1 MNFKDL
7 EYFQR
12 LVREKSFT
20 KVANAFHVSQ
30 PTITYAVKRLED
42 ELGAEL
48 VYRDQSHKQLI
59 ITQAGIVLSRHIS
72 NILKE
77 VTIAV
82 TEIDRLKE
90 DTLDFGLPPIIG
102 NFYFPK
108 LSSYLFKND
117 LMSHIHLVDGGSR
130 DLYGLLRRGKID
142 LALLGS
148 TQPIRDDDL
157 TSEILIEKRFMIV
170 VSPNHPLAKR
180 KEISFSE
187 LKDEPF
193 VLLNEHYVHPTA
205 FKKMAQ
211 QAHFEPQIIYQ
222 NSNLNILK
230 GMIRE
235 QIGIGFLA
243 ELAISPEDNLV
254 MIPITDQPQPTFMIS
269 LVQREQVL
277 DSTLRG
283 QLIELIRG
291 FSQQKEQ

>member
-1 MNFKDL
+1 M
-7 EYFQR
+7 R
-12 LVREKSFT
+12 
-20 KVANAFHVSQ
+20 
-30 PTITYAVKRLED
+30 
-42 ELGAEL
+42 
-48 VYRDQSHKQLI
+48 
-59 ITQAGIVLSRHIS
+59 
-72 NILKE
+72 
-77 VTIAV
+77 
-82 TEIDRLKE
+82 
-90 DTLDFGLPPIIG
+90 
-102 NFYFPK
+102 
-108 LSSYLFKND
+108 
-117 LMSHIHLVDGGSR
+117 HIHLVDGGSR

-157 TSEILIEKRFMIV
+157 TSEILVEKRFMIV

-180 KEISFSE
+180 KEISFAE

-254 MIPITDQPQPTFMIS
+254 MIPITDQPQPTFIIS
-269 LVQREQVL
+269 LVQREQIL
-277 DSTLRG
+277 DSMIRG

-291 FSQQKEQ
+291 FSQQNDY

>member
-1 MNFKDL
+1 MSL
-7 EYFQR
+7 
-12 LVREKSFT
+12 
-20 KVANAFHVSQ
+20 

-42 ELGAEL
+42 ELGTEL

-90 DTLDFGLPPIIG
+90 ETLDFGLPPIIG

-108 LSSYLFKND
+108 LSSYLFKNN
-117 LMSHIHLVDGGSR
+117 LMRHIHLVDGGSR
-130 DLYGLLRRGKID
+130 DLYSLLRRGKID

-148 TQPIRDDDL
+148 TQPIRDDEL
-157 TSEILIEKRFMIV
+157 TSEILIEKKFMIV

-180 KEISFSE
+180 KEIAFSE

-211 QAHFEPQIIYQ
+211 QAHFDPQIIYQ

-243 ELAISPEDNLV
+243 ELAILPEDNLV
-254 MIPITDQPQPTFMIS
+254 MIPITDQPQPMFIIS
-269 LVQREQVL
+269 LVQRDQVL
-277 DSTLRG
+277 DSTIRG

-291 FSQQKEQ
+291 FSQQNEQ

>member
-291 FSQQKEQ
+291 FSQQKEP

>member
-59 ITQAGIVLSRHIS
+59 ITQSGLILSRHIS

-77 VTIAV
+77 ITIAV

-90 DTLDFGLPPIIG
+90 ETLDFGLPPIIG

-108 LSSYLFKND
+108 LSSYLFKNN
-117 LMSHIHLVDGGSR
+117 LMQHIHLVDGGSR

-148 TQPIRDDDL
+148 TQPIRDDEL
-157 TSEILIEKRFMIV
+157 TSELLIEKRFMIA
-170 VSPNHPLAKR
+170 VSPNHPLANR
-180 KEISFSE
+180 KEVAFSE

-243 ELAISPEDNLV
+243 ELAVSPDDHLV
-254 MIPITDQPQPTFMIS
+254 MIPITDEPQPTFMIS
-269 LVQREQVL
+269 LVQREQIL
-277 DSTLRG
+277 DSTIRG
-283 QLIELIRG
+283 QLIELIRD

>member
-235 QIGIGFLA
+235 QIGIGFLT

-277 DSTLRG
+277 DSTLRS

>member
-77 VTIAV
+77 ITIAV

>member
-30 PTITYAVKRLED
+30 PTITYAVKRLEV

-235 QIGIGFLA
+235 QIGIGFLT

-291 FSQQKEQ
+291 FRQQKEQ

>member
-20 KVANAFHVSQ
+20 KVANAYHVSQ